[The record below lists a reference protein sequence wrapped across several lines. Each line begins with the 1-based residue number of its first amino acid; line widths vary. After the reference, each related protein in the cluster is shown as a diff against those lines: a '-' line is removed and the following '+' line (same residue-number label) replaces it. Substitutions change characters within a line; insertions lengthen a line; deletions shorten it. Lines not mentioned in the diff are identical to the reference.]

1 MPTECPYGHR
11 VKDYCLLI
19 VPLYRVCVRVVAG
32 HSWQEKVSDVRKKM
46 EAQSATSLVV
56 TAMDE
61 IACE

>member
-19 VPLYRVCVRVVAG
+19 VPLYRVCVCVAAG

-46 EAQSATSLVV
+46 EAQSATSLVA

>member
-1 MPTECPYGHR
+1 MSIWPQSER
-11 VKDYCLLI
+11 LLFTDCAI
-19 VPLYRVCVRVVAG
+19 VSCVCVCVAAG